1 MTEQYLEVAC
11 LVEHVHYRDIYSYM
25 YECVNMHTCR
35 FIQLEMQVENAIS
48 PQSSYTYDLF
58 AVKLV

>member
-1 MTEQYLEVAC
+1 MTEQFLEVVG
-11 LVEHVHYRDIYSYM
+11 LVEHLDCKDIHSYM
-25 YECVNMHTCR
+25 YVYVNMHTCR
-35 FIQLEMQVENAIS
+35 FIQLEMQVENAIL